1 MTLSDSIPPGG
12 GLVPLPISSPKK
24 GSLVKVE
31 ITHQPSIRADVIFQR
46 SYSRP
51 AEISE
56 YATGSYE
63 SFEETIDRVIAHQK
77 WLWERAKGAKIDRKE
92 QQELVKL
99 RKIFLNREALPSGR
113 TMWLG
118 GTHIAKTREAS
129 QFNCSFLRIETVHD
143 VVDAYH
149 LLLQGC
155 GVGFE
160 PVVGTLNGFSRP
172 VELEIVRSKK
182 TDPNDKGNP
191 DNVEWFRPS
200 TKPQSPHKHW
210 HIRVGDS
217 AEAWAKL
224 PGKIL
229 ANKASCEKLTLD
241 FSEIR
246 PAGARLSQYG
256 WISSGDEKI
265 SKALEK
271 IVDLL
276 NKRNN
281 RLLTRMDILDIMNLL
296 GDTLSSRR
304 SAEIC
309 LMPYG
314 DPEWVEFARAKS
326 DLAATPW
333 RVQSNNT
340 VLFWHKPT
348 EEQLREFFQVMQEA
362 GGSEPGIANAAN
374 AVKRAPWFK
383 GFNPCAEI
391 LLANKSFCNLVEID
405 LGKFNGRY
413 EALEEAI
420 RLVARANY
428 RQTCVNLD
436 DGILQRTW
444 HELNEFLRLTGVG
457 LTGIVTWEYLGNSK
471 RLKGLKQA
479 AGKGMMSMADEL
491 RLPYSKAVTTVK
503 PSGTLSKVM
512 DTTEGVHKPLGKFIF
527 NNVKFGKH
535 DPNLPRLIEAGYHT
549 FTDPYDAEGVLV
561 RFPVE
566 WSNVRFDKVYKDAGD
581 RLELLEINTESAI
594 TQLERYRWLMDDYV
608 EHNCSIT
615 VSYSPEEVDGIIGWL
630 LENWDSYV
638 AVSFLYRNDPT
649 KTAEDLGYAYLPQEV
664 VSEATYRSYVE
675 TLRPLSLLVGSDSPL
690 DEQCATGACPIR

>member
-1 MTLSDSIPPGG
+1 
-12 GLVPLPISSPKK
+12 
-24 GSLVKVE
+24 VKVE

-77 WLWERAKGAKIDRKE
+77 WLWERAKGAKIDRRE

-118 GTHIAKTREAS
+118 GTQIAKTREAS
-129 QFNCSFLRIETVHD
+129 QFNCSFLRVETVHD
-143 VVDAYH
+143 VVDAYW

-160 PVVGTLNGFSRP
+160 PVVGTLNGFTRP
-172 VELEIVRSKK
+172 VELEIIRSQK
-182 TDPNDKGNP
+182 TSPDDKGNP

-200 TKPQSPHKHW
+200 PNPGSSYKHW

-229 ANKASCEKLTLD
+229 ANKLTCEKLTLD

-246 PAGARLSQYG
+246 PAGSRLSQYG

-271 IVDLL
+271 IVNILNLKNNLL
-276 NKRNN
+276 
-281 RLLTRMDILDIMNLL
+281 LSRMDILDIMNLL

-309 LMPYG
+309 VVPYG
-314 DPEWVEFARAKS
+314 DPEWVPFARAKS

-340 VLFWHKPT
+340 VLFYHKPSKS
-348 EEQLREFFQVMQEA
+348 ELKDFFKLMMSA

-374 AVKRAPWFK
+374 ALKRAPWFK
-383 GFNPCAEI
+383 GFNPCVEI
-391 LLANKSFCNLVEID
+391 ILPNKGFCNLVEVD

-413 EALEEAI
+413 EDLVETME
-420 RLVARANY
+420 LVARANY

-444 HELNEFLRLTGVG
+444 HELNEFLRLMGVG
-457 LTGIVTWEYLGNSK
+457 LTGIATWEYLGNGAK
-471 RLKGLKQA
+471 LKGLKKA
-479 AGKGMMSMADEL
+479 AGMGMISMANEL
-491 RLPYSKAVTTVK
+491 RLPYAKAITTVK

-512 DTTEGVHKPLGKFIF
+512 DTTEGIHKPLGKFIF

-549 FTDPYDAEGVLV
+549 FIDPYDSEGVLV

-566 WSNVRFDKVYKDAGD
+566 WTDVRFNKVMKDG
-581 RLELLEINTESAI
+581 EVLEINTESAI
-594 TQLERYRWLMDDYV
+594 VQLERYKWLMDNYV

-615 VSYSPEEVDGIIGWL
+615 VSYSPEEVPGIIEWL
-630 LENWDSYV
+630 LNNWDSYV

-649 KTAEDLGYAYLPQEV
+649 KTAEDLGYSYMPQEV
-664 VSEATYRSYVE
+664 VTERVYREYVSG
-675 TLRPLSLLVGSDSPL
+675 LSPLSLLVGADGPL
-690 DEQCATGACPIR
+690 DEDCTTGACPIR

>member
-1 MTLSDSIPPGG
+1 MDL
-12 GLVPLPISSPKK
+12 
-24 GSLVKVE
+24 KVNFE
-31 ITHQPSIRADVIFQR
+31 PSVRSQVVFQR

-56 YATGSYE
+56 YASEAFE

-77 WLWERAKGAKIDRKE
+77 WLWERAKGAKIDRRE

-99 RKIFLNREALPSGR
+99 RKLFLNREALPSGR

-118 GTHIAKTREAS
+118 GTSIAKTREAS

-143 VVDAYH
+143 VVDAYW

-172 VELEIVRSKK
+172 VELEIIRSSK

-191 DNVEWFRPS
+191 ENVEWFRPS
-200 TKPQSPHKHW
+200 PNKTSHYKHW

-224 PGKIL
+224 PGKLL
-229 ANKASCEKLTLD
+229 ANKVPCEKLTID

-265 SKALEK
+265 SKAMEK
-271 IVDLL
+271 IVELL
-276 NKRNN
+276 NIRNN
-281 RLLTRMDILDIMNLL
+281 RLLTRIDILDLLNLL

-309 LMPYG
+309 VVPYG
-314 DPEWVEFARAKS
+314 DPEWVPFARAKS
-326 DLAATPW
+326 DLAKTPW

-340 VLFWHKPT
+340 VIFYHKPSK
-348 EEQLREFFQVMQEA
+348 EELQDFFKIMAEG
-362 GGSEPGIANAAN
+362 GGSEPGIANGTN
-374 AVKRAPWFK
+374 ALKRAPWFK

-391 LLANKSFCNLVEID
+391 LLANKSFCNLVEVD

-413 EALEEAI
+413 DDLLEAM

-457 LTGIVTWEYLGNSK
+457 LTGIATWEYLGDDRK
-471 RLKGLKQA
+471 LKDLKKA

-491 RLPYSKAVTTVK
+491 KLPYSKAVTTVK

-512 DTTEGVHKPLGKFIF
+512 DTTEGVHKPLGRFIF

-535 DPNLPRLIEAGYHT
+535 DPNLPRLIEAGYYT
-549 FTDPYDAEGVLV
+549 FPDPYDPDGVLV
-561 RFPVE
+561 RMPVE
-566 WSNVRFDKVYKDAGD
+566 WKDVTFSKVYRETGD
-581 RLELLEINTESAI
+581 GRLELLEINTESAI
-594 TQLERYRWLMDDYV
+594 TQLERYKWLMDNYV

-615 VSYSPEEVDGIIGWL
+615 VSYDPSEVPGIIEWL

-649 KTAEDLGYAYLPQEV
+649 KTAQDLGYAYLPQEV
-664 VSEATYRSYVE
+664 VTEKVFREYTAS
-675 TLRPLSLLVGSDSPL
+675 LSSIKLTVGADTPL
-690 DEQCATGACPIR
+690 DEECTTGACPIR